1 MTTKA
6 MRKKILFSG
15 NCQAG
20 VISRYFSRNEYLNEL
35 FEVIKVDE
43 SCHPLTAWKGDDSNF
58 ALWGHEE
65 TVQRKYLKR
74 VHEKIKEADI
84 FVFQPLM
91 RSAIHELQAEYLHK
105 NVSNGKNACIP
116 NMRIFA
122 YCSDEESLLPY
133 IKYAETKVNNPNDN
147 SEVYNFLQ
155 TSDDPKLTEI
165 LEQEYPISSVYKARR
180 NENHQRAKLD
190 KEQYSN
196 YICMENFV
204 KENFRSTLLFHRHNH
219 PTKAYFVELLRLLLT
234 NLGLTDFNIEEKDI
248 LLREGATIDPM
259 QFKFF
264 REYFP
269 ALHDEFKTNCKNKN
283 VIKKISKIISLV

>member
-1 MTTKA
+1 

-43 SCHPLTAWKGDDSNF
+43 SCHPLTAWKGEDSNF
-58 ALWGHEE
+58 VLWGNEE

-84 FVFQPLM
+84 FAFQATG
-91 RSAIHELQAEYLHK
+91 RSAIEELRTEYLCE
-105 NVSNGKNACIP
+105 NVTTGRNVCIA
-116 NMRIFA
+116 NTRVFV
-122 YCSDEESLLPY
+122 YCSDYASLLPY
-133 IKYAETKVNNPNDN
+133 IKHAETKVNNPNDN

-165 LEQEYPISSVYKARR
+165 LEQEYPISSVYKAQR
-180 NENHQRAKLD
+180 NENHQRAKLH

-204 KENFRSTLLFHRHNH
+204 KENFRSTLLFHSHNH
-219 PTKAYFVELLRLLLT
+219 PTKAYFVELLRLLLI

-248 LLREGATIDPM
+248 LPPEGARIDPM

-269 ALHDEFKTNCKNKN
+269 LLK
-283 VIKKISKIISLV
+283 